1 MEGTNPYQAPE
12 SDIEFQDVVD
22 EYDQSSVFSPKGRF
36 GRLSYL
42 AWGTLIAILS
52 WIITLMVAGTS
63 ALMSSDSI
71 NFFFQTP
78 LVGIVTIASL
88 VFGIIFAVRRFHDIN
103 ASGWWSILV
112 FVPLINLIAMLVLI
126 FAPGKPQANKYGP
139 PRITRGWEKVLGLL
153 LPIVFFGGI
162 LAAIAIP
169 AYHSYVEAARQ
180 AAGAG

>member
-1 MEGTNPYQAPE
+1 MEGTNPYEAPQ

-42 AWGTLIAILS
+42 AWATLITIVS
-52 WIITLMVAGTS
+52 WVITMMMVGTS
-63 ALMSSDSI
+63 AMMSGDSMG
-71 NFFFQTP
+71 FFFQTP
-78 LVGIVTIASL
+78 LVGIITIVSL
-88 VFGIIFAVRRFHDIN
+88 VFGVIFAIRRFHDIN

-112 FVPLINLIAMLVLI
+112 FIPLLNLIAALVLM
-126 FAPGKPQANKYGP
+126 FAPGKPQINKYGP

-153 LPIVFFGGI
+153 LPIVFIGGI

-169 AYHSYVEAARQ
+169 AYNAYLEAARQ